1 MNNRNVAVGTI
12 VVAALSAG
20 LSLGQAQERKDVA
33 PFQIMEATID
43 DIQAAFKS
51 GRLTARQL
59 VQGYLDRIAAY
70 DKRGPNINS
79 IITLNDHALEDADR
93 LDAAY
98 RASGPIGP
106 LHGIA
111 VLVKDEIDTAG
122 MPTTLG
128 TQVFKDYRPPRDAF
142 PIERLR
148 KAGAIILGKTTLSE
162 YAAGDTYGS
171 MFGITHNPY
180 DLERTVGGS
189 SGGSGAAVA
198 ANFSTVAIGEETFA
212 SIRRPGGWNDV
223 ASLRPTPG
231 LVSRSG
237 MWDGYPSP
245 TAQMGPMAR
254 TVKDLA
260 LLLDGM
266 VGYDPEDPVTALGVG
281 MVDGSYTRF
290 LTADGLKGARIGI
303 LREPIGVQSEPGS
316 EDFKKVDAVFAR
328 NVAELKA
335 AGAVVV
341 DPIVIPNLKALLAK
355 RATNPDSFE
364 AGLKLYLA
372 RNPNSPIKSRQD
384 IANSPE
390 LAKSFPPTKA
400 DRWKNPPPALDA
412 AHYLD
417 YLEAREELMFTVLK
431 VMADNKL
438 DAIVHKTVE
447 HQPTLIKD
455 GISPPY
461 ASNKGVPT
469 WNTFLIYAASMT
481 VPSGFTTDNLPV
493 GITFFGRPY
502 SEPTLLKLAFAY
514 EQATHHRAPP
524 KTAPALP

>member
-1 MNNRNVAVGTI
+1 MHHPNVAVGTI
-12 VVAALSAG
+12 LVALLSAG
-20 LSLGQAQERKDVA
+20 LSLGCAQERKDVA
-33 PFQIMEATID
+33 PFQIMETTID
-43 DIQAAFKS
+43 DIHAAFKS
-51 GRLTARQL
+51 GKLTARQL

-98 RASGPIGP
+98 RASEPIGS
-106 LHGIA
+106 LHGIPI
-111 VLVKDEIDTAG
+111 LVKDEIDTAG

-142 PIERLR
+142 PIDKLR

-171 MFGITHNPY
+171 MFGITRNPY

-189 SGGSGAAVA
+189 SGGSGAALA

-212 SIRRPGGWNDV
+212 SIRRPAGWNAV

-254 TVKDLA
+254 NVKDLA

-266 VGYDPEDPVTALGVG
+266 VGYDPEDPVTALGIG
-281 MVDGSYTRF
+281 MADGSYARF
-290 LTADGLKGARIGI
+290 LDKDGLKGARIGI
-303 LREPIGVQSEPGS
+303 LRESIGVQSEPGS
-316 EDFKKVDAVFAR
+316 EDFKKVDTVFEQ
-328 NVAELKA
+328 NVLELRA
-335 AGAVVV
+335 AGAEVI
-341 DPIVIPNLKALLAK
+341 DPIVIPNLKALLAR
-355 RATNPDSFE
+355 RANNPNDFE
-364 AGLKLYLA
+364 AGLKFYLA

-400 DRWKNPPPALDA
+400 DRWKNPAPALDA
-412 AHYLD
+412 GRYLG
-417 YLEAREELMFTVLK
+417 YLQAREELMFTVLK
-431 VMADNKL
+431 VMADDKL

-447 HQPTLIKD
+447 HQPTLIRD
-455 GISPPY
+455 GINPPY
-461 ASNKGVPT
+461 SSNKGVPT
-469 WNTFLIYAASMT
+469 WNTFLVYAASMT
-481 VPSGFTTDNLPV
+481 VPSGFTSDNLPV

-502 SEPTLLKLAFAY
+502 SEPILLKLAYAY

-524 KTAPALP
+524 KTTPAVR